1 MRKVY
6 CIMEKWK
13 SFGFG
18 ELASEWRTTK
28 DAAAALS
35 DVLYYI
41 IQYIIIACF
50 VYTANHRRRLRSM
63 RIQR

>member
-6 CIMEKWK
+6 IMEKWK

-18 ELASEWRTTK
+18 ELALEWRTTK

-35 DVLYYI
+35 DVLYNI
-41 IQYIIIACF
+41 
-50 VYTANHRRRLRSM
+50 
-63 RIQR
+63 